1 MDMPSKRIKWKLHR
15 IFFECGGVNQHPH
28 QEFRGMP
35 RSSGIG
41 GLDEEDAWRRTY
53 IGWYVTVSPWINS
66 RR

>member
-1 MDMPSKRIKWKLHR
+1 
-15 IFFECGGVNQHPH
+15 
-28 QEFRGMP
+28 MP